1 MAPWM
6 EWSIIAGRVLFVGV
20 LPLLFIPL
28 LVWAERK
35 ASAFIQD
42 RTGPN
47 RAAILGVRMGGII
60 HTLSD
65 VVKLVFK
72 EDIVPSQ
79 ARRFYFTLAPFLA
92 MAFALMTFAV
102 IPFADTLRAG
112 GNEIPM
118 QALRIN
124 PGLLWIFAI
133 GSFGVFG
140 IVFAGWGAN
149 SKYPL
154 LGGIRSS
161 AQLISYELSLGL
173 SVAGILL
180 IFGTVDLNRIVQGQ
194 GELLFGFLPMWGVVV
209 QPLAAVL
216 FIAASLAETN
226 RNPFDLPEAE
236 SEIVGFHLEYS
247 SLKFALFM
255 MTEYVHIVVVSA
267 LITTL
272 FFGGWQVPWMP
283 TEKLIANIQPAMLI
297 FLASLALVA
306 LVLLPVVRRWN
317 RYLRRLYVDARRH
330 EADFWTA
337 VLLLLLLGAAG
348 GAALILANPPTGD
361 AAAGLAAFL
370 QVATFLGKVTFFGFF
385 FIWVRWT
392 LPRFRYDQLM
402 GLGWKAMLPL
412 GLLNVVVT
420 AAAVLLLER

>member
-1 MAPWM
+1 
-6 EWSIIAGRVLFVGV
+6 
-20 LPLLFIPL
+20 
-28 LVWAERK
+28 
-35 ASAFIQD
+35 
-42 RTGPN
+42 
-47 RAAILGVRMGGII
+47 
-60 HTLSD
+60 
-65 VVKLVFK
+65 
-72 EDIVPSQ
+72 
-79 ARRFYFTLAPFLA
+79 

-102 IPFADTLRAG
+102 IPFADTLRVAG
-112 GNEIPM
+112 QSIAM

-149 SKYPL
+149 STYPL

-173 SVAGILL
+173 SVVGLL
-180 IFGTVDLNRIVQGQ
+180 MIFGTVDLNRIVAGQ

-216 FIAASLAETN
+216 FFGAVLAETN

-255 MTEYVHIVVVSA
+255 MSEYVHIVVASA

-272 FFGGWQVPWMP
+272 FFGGWQIPWLP
-283 TEKLIANIQPAMLI
+283 TPRLIEWIQPAL
-297 FLASLALVA
+297 LAACALLVVLGLAL
-306 LVLLPVVRRWN
+306 LPACRHWHRR
-317 RYLRRLYVDARRH
+317 LQQLYVDARRH
-330 EADFWTA
+330 EASFWSV
-337 VLLLLLLGAAG
+337 VLLGMVVAG
-348 GAALILANPPTGD
+348 LAFGGWFALHPPRGD
-361 AAAGLAAFL
+361 LAAGLAALLQFGAFL
-370 QVATFLGKVTFFGFF
+370 AKTTFFAFA

-402 GLGWKAMLPL
+402 GLGWKGMLPL
-412 GLLNVVVT
+412 ALANVVIT
-420 AAAVLLLER
+420 GAVLLFLER